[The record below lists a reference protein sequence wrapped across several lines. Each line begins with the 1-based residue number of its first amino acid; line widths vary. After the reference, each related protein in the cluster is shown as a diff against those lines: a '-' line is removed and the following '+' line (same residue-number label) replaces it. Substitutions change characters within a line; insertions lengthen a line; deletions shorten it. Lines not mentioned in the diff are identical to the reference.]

1 MFYSGIDW
9 SKDHHNLCIMNAAGA
24 RASQIQFKHTLK
36 GFEQIEAERRKLDVP
51 ASECLV
57 AIETTHNLLVDFLLE
72 HDYVVYI
79 VPPQAT
85 NAYRNRQRSSGAHTD
100 ESDAALLASIMRTDR
115 DSHRRLSPNTPLTQ
129 QMLVQVR
136 LIETLRRSIQ
146 RQENQLRDVLCRI
159 YPQALDLFSEL
170 TAQISLQ
177 FLVTYPTVQE
187 AQALSLKA
195 FDAFCREQHYSRP
208 DLISRRYAHLIEP
221 APEANPAVVEA
232 YRDHVCILAELL
244 LPQVSRRNEA
254 KVRLSQLF
262 EQHPDAFIF
271 DSLPGAGDLL
281 APGLLVK
288 FGDHRDRFPTPSSV
302 QALAGTCPVT
312 EWSGKRKSIKFRRG
326 CDKEFRRISQQF
338 SRASLKKSGWAN
350 AYWGEIRPRCASN
363 SHAYRCLANRWLA
376 IIWRLWQDRKSYDEE
391 YHLQQRA
398 SRRRP
403 KL

>member
-1 MFYSGIDW
+1 MFYFGIDW

-24 RASQIQFKHTLK
+24 RVSQIRFKHTLK
-36 GFEQIEAERRKLDVP
+36 GFEQIEAERRKLNVP
-51 ASECLV
+51 ASECSV
-57 AIETTHNLLVDFLLE
+57 AIETTYNLLVDFLSE
-72 HDYVVYI
+72 HNYVIYL

-100 ESDAALLASIMRTDR
+100 GSDAALLASIIRTDR
-115 DSHRRLSPNTPLTQ
+115 DSHRCLRPNTPLTQ
-129 QMLVQVR
+129 RMLAQVR

-159 YPQALDLFSEL
+159 YPQALGLFSEL

-177 FLVTYPTVQE
+177 FLVAYPTIQE
-187 AQALSLKA
+187 AQALSLQT
-195 FDAFCREQHYSRP
+195 FGDFCRGQHYSRS
-208 DLISRRYAHLIEP
+208 DLISQRYAHLIEP
-221 APEANPAVVEA
+221 APKANPAVVEA
-232 YRDHVCILAELL
+232 YRDHVRVLAEIL

-254 KVRLSQLF
+254 QARLSQLF
-262 EQHPDAFIF
+262 EQHPDASIF
-271 DSLPGAGDLL
+271 DSLPGAGALL

-288 FGDHRDRFPTPSSV
+288 FGDDRDRFPTPNSV

-312 EWSGKRKSIKFRRG
+312 EWSGKRKSIKFRTG

-338 SRASLKKSGWAN
+338 ARASLKKSGWAN
-350 AYWGEIRPRCASN
+350 AYWDEIRPRCASN
-363 SHAYRCLANRWLA
+363 SHTYRCLANRWLA
-376 IIWRLWQDRKSYDEE
+376 IIWRLWQDRKPYNEE

-398 SRRRP
+398 RRRRP